1 MSFKETDFPGLIT
14 YLKNLLKNEKDPVLF
29 KELVEQLVEMYDQ
42 LPIYPGIVN
51 MCIGQAAKAAD
62 AKALEV
68 GQQVSLKVDED
79 SISGVVKSKT
89 PKGLVLKNATIA
101 TLDDEFEV
109 EFREITKATVINKIL
124 LKNCGRLLFLIRRK
138 SNR

>member
-14 YLKNLLKNEKDPVLF
+14 YLKNLVKNEKDPVLF

-109 EFREITKATVINKIL
+109 EFREITKATVINKNIVKEL
-124 LKNCGRLLFLIRRK
+124 WPSLVFDKEK
-138 SNR
+138 K

>member
-14 YLKNLLKNEKDPVLF
+14 YLKNLVKNEKDPVLF
-29 KELVEQLVEMYDQ
+29 KALVEQLVEMYDQ

-109 EFREITKATVINKIL
+109 EFREITKATVINKNIVKEL
-124 LKNCGRLLFLIRRK
+124 WPSLVFDKEK
-138 SNR
+138 K

>member
-14 YLKNLLKNEKDPVLF
+14 YLKNLVKNEKDPVLF

-51 MCIGQAAKAAD
+51 MCIGQAAKTAD
-62 AKALEV
+62 AKAIEV
-68 GQQVSLKVDED
+68 GQKVSLKVDED

-109 EFREITKATVINKIL
+109 EFREITKATVINKNVVKEL
-124 LKNCGRLLFLIRRK
+124 WPSLVFDKEK
-138 SNR
+138 K

>member
-109 EFREITKATVINKIL
+109 EFREITKATVINKNVVKEL
-124 LKNCGRLLFLIRRK
+124 WPSLVFDKEK
-138 SNR
+138 K

>member
-29 KELVEQLVEMYDQ
+29 KALVEQLVEMYDQ

-109 EFREITKATVINKIL
+109 EFREITKATVINKNVVKEL
-124 LKNCGRLLFLIRRK
+124 WPSLVFDKEK
-138 SNR
+138 K

>member
-79 SISGVVKSKT
+79 SILGVVKSKT

-109 EFREITKATVINKIL
+109 EFREITKATVINKNVVKEL
-124 LKNCGRLLFLIRRK
+124 WPSLVFDKEK
-138 SNR
+138 K

>member
-14 YLKNLLKNEKDPVLF
+14 YLKNLVKNEKDPVLC
-29 KELVEQLVEMYDQ
+29 KALVEQLVEMYDQ

-89 PKGLVLKNATIA
+89 PKGLVLRNATIA

-109 EFREITKATVINKIL
+109 EFREITKATVINKNIVKEL
-124 LKNCGRLLFLIRRK
+124 WPSLVFDKEK
-138 SNR
+138 K

>member
-51 MCIGQAAKAAD
+51 MCIGRAAKAAD

-109 EFREITKATVINKIL
+109 EFREITKATVINKNIVKEL
-124 LKNCGRLLFLIRRK
+124 WPSLVFDKEK
-138 SNR
+138 K

>member
-14 YLKNLLKNEKDPVLF
+14 YLKNLVKNEKDPVLF
-29 KELVEQLVEMYDQ
+29 KALVEQLVEMYEQ

-109 EFREITKATVINKIL
+109 EFREITKATVINKNIVKEL
-124 LKNCGRLLFLIRRK
+124 WPSLVFDKEK
-138 SNR
+138 K

>member
-29 KELVEQLVEMYDQ
+29 KELVEQLVEMYEQ

-109 EFREITKATVINKIL
+109 EFREITKATVINKNIVKEL
-124 LKNCGRLLFLIRRK
+124 WPSLVFDKEK
-138 SNR
+138 K

>member
-14 YLKNLLKNEKDPVLF
+14 YLKNLVKNEKDPVLF
-29 KELVEQLVEMYDQ
+29 KELVEQLVEMYEQ

-109 EFREITKATVINKIL
+109 EFREITKATVINKNIVKEL
-124 LKNCGRLLFLIRRK
+124 WPSLVFDKEK
-138 SNR
+138 K

>member
-109 EFREITKATVINKIL
+109 EFREITKATVINKNIVKEL
-124 LKNCGRLLFLIRRK
+124 WPSLVFDKEK
-138 SNR
+138 K

>member
-14 YLKNLLKNEKDPVLF
+14 YLKNLVKNEKDPVLF

-109 EFREITKATVINKIL
+109 EFREITKATVINKNVVKEL
-124 LKNCGRLLFLIRRK
+124 WPSLVFDKEK
-138 SNR
+138 K

>member
-29 KELVEQLVEMYDQ
+29 KALVEQLVEMYDQ

-109 EFREITKATVINKIL
+109 EFREITKATVINKNIVKEL
-124 LKNCGRLLFLIRRK
+124 WPSLVFDKEK
-138 SNR
+138 K